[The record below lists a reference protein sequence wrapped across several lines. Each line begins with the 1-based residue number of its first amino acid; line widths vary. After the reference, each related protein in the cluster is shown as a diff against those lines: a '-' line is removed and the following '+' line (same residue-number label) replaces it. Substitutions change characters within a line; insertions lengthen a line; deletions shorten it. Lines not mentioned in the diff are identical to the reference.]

1 MSSSPMSLDMT
12 HVTALYNFMKID
24 LTQIDAEQFMVHPHI
39 VDGQMIHLVQPQH
52 IGCQWTQANKH
63 LRSSVWDN
71 DGNLV
76 SAGFPK
82 FVNWGEKP
90 DHFPVPNSLKNTN
103 VVEKIDGSLLIV
115 SKWRG
120 RHILRTRGTVDAHKL
135 DNGHELTLF
144 EQNILPSLDQHFD
157 VPIPGGSTGISF
169 LFEWTS
175 PVQRIILNYGDSPDW
190 HLVGCILHDNYQL
203 MSQKWLDEFAK
214 GKGFKRPPTY
224 TFPSLEDLMKNV
236 ELWKGKEGVVIY
248 SDHDQTLHKVKG
260 MWYLAL
266 HRMKEALAS
275 FDKVVDV
282 WSEQGEPSYTDFE
295 SFITNQFDYEL
306 WQQVRG
312 EASRICDAAKDVQQI
327 VNGMQKYVNDTLLP
341 MGDPKDKK
349 VRGQQARQVVASYG
363 ITNRANF
370 VFQLLDGKTLDAD
383 ARKKLLYQ
391 VLKK

>member
-1 MSSSPMSLDMT
+1 
-12 HVTALYNFMKID
+12 MKID

-39 VDGQMIHLVQPQH
+39 VDGQMIHLIQPQH
-52 IGCQWTQANKH
+52 IGCKWTQANKH

-71 DGNLV
+71 DGNLI
-76 SAGFPK
+76 SAGLPK
-82 FVNWGEKP
+82 FTNWGENP
-90 DHFPVPNSLKNTN
+90 EHFPVPTSLKNTN

-144 EQNILPSLDQHFD
+144 EQNILPLLESNFD
-157 VPIPGGSTGISF
+157 CPIPGGNTGISF
-169 LFEWTS
+169 LFEWVS

-190 HLVGCILHDNYQL
+190 YLVGIVLHDTYQL
-203 MSQKWLDEFAK
+203 MSQKFLDEFAASK
-214 GKGFKRPPTY
+214 GIKRPASY
-224 TFPSLEDLMKNV
+224 TFPDVPSLMAAV
-236 ELWKGKEGVVIY
+236 EQWKGKEGVVIY
-248 SDHDQTLHKVKG
+248 SDHDQMPHKAKG
-260 MWYLAL
+260 FWYLAL

-295 SFITNQFDYEL
+295 AFITNQFDYEL

-327 VNGMQKYVNDTLLP
+327 VNGMQKYVDGTLLP
-341 MGDPKDKK
+341 IGDPKDKK

-370 VFQLLDGKTLDAD
+370 VFKLLDGKPLEAD
-383 ARKKLLYQ
+383 DRKKLLYQ